1 MSELKLLDCVEN
13 GAGTCRN
20 ELLFEAMQRSCN
32 GFKEK
37 NRILAEELE
46 NLRAAK
52 GIDEIERLRA
62 GIERAEARA
71 EAAESALISM
81 VNQYCYRPL
90 DANKEPSV
98 DIYQHDFMS
107 AGEEAFA
114 YLVEHG
120 LAKWTD
126 ESHYAILINSKTSLS
141 VKSDD

>member
-1 MSELKLLDCVEN
+1 MSFRVDAVEIMN
-13 GAGTCRN
+13 RFTEYSPLRGETPLPLPIPGFWFKRICALADRVAKAENQNDDLNAQVAALTAAL
-20 ELLFEAMQRSCN
+20 EEAN
-32 GFKEK
+32 
-37 NRILAEELE
+37 
-46 NLRAAK
+46 
-52 GIDEIERLRA
+52 
-62 GIERAEARA
+62 
-71 EAAESALISM
+71 SALISM
-81 VNQYCYRPL
+81 VYQYCYRPL
-90 DANKEPSV
+90 DANKEPAI